1 MKTSYPRFRPAGD
14 TAIIV
19 ELGVGID
26 RSVNQAIMALNAQ
39 IVAAGLNGVVE
50 TVPTFRSVLVSY
62 DPIETAGDTLR
73 SAIEELLNAPA
84 SDSADSRR
92 RWQMPVC
99 YDGEDF
105 APDLDEVADRT
116 GLDRDDVISRHL
128 SADYHVYMLGTYP
141 GYGFMGDV
149 DPALSLPRRTNPRL
163 RVPAGSVAI
172 TGQLTGIYPLDAPGG
187 WNLIGRSPVKLF
199 DAQANPP
206 ALLRPGD
213 QVRLYRIERS
223 EFEDIANAVFDG
235 DWSPACEDHGPQ

>member
-19 ELGVGID
+19 ELGAGID

-39 IVAAGLNGVVE
+39 IVAAGLHGVVE

-62 DPIETAGDTLR
+62 DPLVTAGDTLR
-73 SAIEELLNAPA
+73 TAIEELLNAPA

-92 RWQMPVC
+92 RWRMPVC

-116 GLDRDDVISRHL
+116 GLDREDVISRHL

-199 DAQANPP
+199 DAQSNPP

-213 QVRLYRIERS
+213 QVRLYRIERP

-235 DWSPACEDHGPQ
+235 DWSPVCEDQVPQ